1 MELSARPFLC
11 RWKMNCPVDNNV
23 FHPLLQVQ
31 LARTLTN
38 AKQRFER
45 LERPLAGKRFESC
58 ILQRV
63 LLSRNTLLNQLI
75 TACLTPSNCLWP
87 RCLIRE
93 ASDVQYH

>member
-11 RWKMNCPVDNNV
+11 QRKMNCPVDNNV

-45 LERPLAGKRFESC
+45 LERPLARKRIESGLLLHIC
-58 ILQRV
+58 TKAGQPVMESLPLCSTPRDIL
-63 LLSRNTLLNQLI
+63 
-75 TACLTPSNCLWP
+75 
-87 RCLIRE
+87 
-93 ASDVQYH
+93 